1 MIISNFPGGGGAS
14 GASNKLPGFEYTGDY
29 SIVED
34 GAGWKIRFLSSGTLF
49 MKEDRAVDI
58 FAVGGGGSGEGL
70 NYGRVTGGCGGGGGY
85 TTTVRNV
92 KLTAGT
98 YYEIVVGAGG
108 AGQYVKGGNTSFTV
122 TASAEALCTAD
133 GGMYGKQ
140 GSSLGGDGGSGGGGY
155 SNTSGSYVAGNGG
168 SDGSNGTGPD
178 AGVGQGTTTKEF
190 GEATGA
196 LYAGG
201 GGTGQGVGGPST
213 YGLGGDGGG
222 GDGGATSQA
231 GKPGEDNTG
240 GGGGGGCNGT
250 TTGGAGGSGIVIIR
264 NTHYAAAS

>member
-1 MIISNFPGGGGAS
+1 MIISNFPGGGGTS
-14 GASNKLPGFEYTGDY
+14 GANNKLPGFEYTGEY
-29 SIVED
+29 ALVED
-34 GAGWKIRFLSSGTLF
+34 GAGWKIRFLTSGTLF

-58 FAVGGGGSGEGL
+58 FAVGGGGSGEG
-70 NYGRVTGGCGGGGGY
+70 NSYAYVTGGCGGGGGY

-92 KLTAGT
+92 QLTAGT

-108 AGQYVKGGNTSFTV
+108 EGNYVKGGSTSFTV
-122 TASAEALCTAD
+122 SASAEALCTAD

-140 GSSLGGDGGSGGGGY
+140 NSSLGGDGGSGGGGY
-155 SNTSGSYVAGNGG
+155 SNTNGSYVAGNGG
-168 SDGSNGTGPD
+168 SDGSDGTGPD
-178 AGVGQGTTTKEF
+178 AGEGQGTTTREF

-201 GGTGQGVGGPST
+201 GGTGQGTQCPSI
-213 YGLGGDGGG
+213 GLGGAGGG
-222 GDGGATSQA
+222 GDGGVKN
-231 GKPGEDNTG
+231 GNGNPGEDNTG

-250 TTGGAGGSGIVIIR
+250 ETGGAGGSGIVIIR